1 VLPVRQISSTTQS
14 SHQAHARIAAAEDEQ
29 HALMR
34 GLVHGVILSMVV
46 WTAALYLT
54 LILR

>member
-1 VLPVRQISSTTQS
+1 MRQNSSTVQS
-14 SHQAHARIAAAEDEQ
+14 HDQVRGRYVTATDDE

-34 GLVHGVILSMVV
+34 GLVHGVILSMVM

-54 LILR
+54 LALR

>member
-1 VLPVRQISSTTQS
+1 MRHIQSTTQS
-14 SHQAHARIAAAEDEQ
+14 VLQTPPRAAICYDEQ

-34 GLVHGVILSMVV
+34 GLVHGLILSAAL

-54 LILR
+54 LVLR

>member
-1 VLPVRQISSTTQS
+1 MVQISSTTQS
-14 SHQAHARIAAAEDEQ
+14 SHQAHVRIAAAEDEQ
-29 HALMR
+29 QALMR